1 MTDNIVV
8 SFIKSTPPITRILV
22 ALTVI
27 VSSSAFVNL
36 VSPQQ
41 LSYSRFCFDKLQ
53 FYRIFTTFFYHG
65 KSNFELLVNFIFLY
79 RYSSMLEEN
88 YAKKSDYFFV
98 LFLIFLLLFI
108 TSNLIYIPFLAA
120 ALSNTLTYIWS
131 RKNPQGFVQIFS
143 FISFNAFYLP
153 FVFPVISFIF
163 DGKISK
169 DEIVGI
175 IVGQVV
181 YYFKDVYPRFGRNF
195 LKTPCWCHR
204 LFNERDACCNRD
216 KPRNFQNRKTG
227 NIRVS
232 VVENV
237 TLSNEKA
244 DDKFEET
251 QNDDLKTNIAE
262 KESADSDLI
271 DDISE
276 KDSEDIRLIEDPAD
290 NEPLFDG
297 KMENEEIQKDEESFE
312 SSDLE
317 MIDYD
322 SLDEKKQEDSVE
334 VKEKLEEYL
343 NEETSGFESLEID
356 SSNEN
361 LDKSGEFCATKSHN
375 ELSNTKNDAD
385 NSLTFDNKDETCFS
399 EEASDAKEFGFSDDS
414 DSFKSQEIA
423 DEVNTDQ
430 KNSKQK
436 EPREDVDDDSWN
448 SE

>member
-36 VSPQQ
+36 VNPQQ
-41 LSYSRFCFDKLQ
+41 LSYSRFCFDKFQ

-204 LFNERDACCNRD
+204 LFNERDACCNRK
-216 KPRNFQNRKTG
+216 KPRNLQNRKTSK
-227 NIRVS
+227 IRVS

-237 TLSNEKA
+237 TLSNEKI
-244 DDKFEET
+244 DDKFEEV
-251 QNDDLKTNIAE
+251 QNDDLKTNIDV
-262 KESADSDLI
+262 KESKNADLI
-271 DDISE
+271 DDVSE
-276 KDSEDIRLIEDPAD
+276 KDSEEIRFIEDLAD
-290 NEPLFDG
+290 NKPLFDD
-297 KMENEEIQKDEESFE
+297 KMENEEIQHDKETFE

-322 SLDEKKQEDSVE
+322 SSDEKKQEDSME
-334 VKEKLEEYL
+334 MKEKSDEYF
-343 NEETSGFESLEID
+343 NEEMSGFESLEID
-356 SSNEN
+356 SSGEN
-361 LDKSGEFCATKSHN
+361 LDKSDEFCAMKSHN
-375 ELSNTKNDAD
+375 ELSNSKNDAD
-385 NSLTFDNKDETCFS
+385 NDLVFGNKNETCFS
-399 EEASDAKEFGFSDDS
+399 EEASNAKEFGLSDDS
-414 DSFKSQEIA
+414 DSFKSQEIV

-430 KNSKQK
+430 KDLKQK
-436 EPREDVDDDSWN
+436 KPREDFDEDSWK